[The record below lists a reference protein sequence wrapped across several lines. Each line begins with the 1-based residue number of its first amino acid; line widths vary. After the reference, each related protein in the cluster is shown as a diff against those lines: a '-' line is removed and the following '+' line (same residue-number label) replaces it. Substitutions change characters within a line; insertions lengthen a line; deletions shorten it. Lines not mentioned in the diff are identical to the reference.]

1 MNICMLSN
9 MVKKEKRMPLIPDDI
24 IELKNISNKFNFYI
38 EKFTDR
44 IIEEKE
50 YISVGCKYY
59 TNQKIDLFLSMQGL
73 KLSQIKSN
81 QNYLVLFDVAEYVEQ
96 NRAMLNKILKNN
108 CSLLFYDLLS
118 GKHSIKILKSA
129 NNEEHLLKSTINIS
143 KKLKAKLPVFCN
155 SLKKDS
161 IEKFYISKKGYIN
174 FRYLTLI
181 EKLV

>member
-1 MNICMLSN
+1 MNICMLSDK
-9 MVKKEKRMPLIPDDI
+9 VKKEKRMPLIPDDI
-24 IELKNISNKFNFYI
+24 IELKNTSAKFNFYI
-38 EKFTDR
+38 EKFNDR

-73 KLSQIKSN
+73 KLNQIKLN
-81 QNYLVLFDVAEYVEQ
+81 QNYLVLFDVLEYVEP

-108 CSLLFYDLLS
+108 CSLLIYDLLS

-129 NNEEHLLKSTINIS
+129 NKEHLLKSSIYIS
-143 KKLKAKLPVFCN
+143 KKLKAKLPLICN
-155 SLKKDS
+155 SLKRDS
-161 IEKFYISKKGYIN
+161 IEKFYLSKKGYIN
-174 FRYLTLI
+174 FRYLNLL

>member
-1 MNICMLSN
+1 MNICMLSDI
-9 MVKKEKRMPLIPDDI
+9 VKKEKRMPLIPNDI
-24 IELKNISNKFNFYI
+24 IELKNISTKFNFYI

-44 IIEEKE
+44 IIDEKE

-73 KLSQIKSN
+73 KQSQIKSN
-81 QNYLVLFDVAEYVEQ
+81 QNYLVLFDVVEYVEQ
-96 NRAMLNKILKNN
+96 NKAILNKILKNN
-108 CSLLFYDLLS
+108 CSLLFYDLLK

-129 NNEEHLLKSTINIS
+129 NEELLLKSTVNIS

-155 SLKKDS
+155 SLKRDS

-174 FRYLTLI
+174 FRYLSLL

>member
-1 MNICMLSN
+1 MNICMLSDKA
-9 MVKKEKRMPLIPDDI
+9 KKEKRLPLIPDDI
-24 IELKNISNKFNFYI
+24 IKLKNISTKFNFYI

-44 IIEEKE
+44 IIDEKE

-73 KLSQIKSN
+73 KQSQIKSN
-81 QNYLVLFDVAEYVEQ
+81 QNYLVLFDVVEYVEQ
-96 NRAMLNKILKNN
+96 NKALMNKILKNN

-129 NNEEHLLKSTINIS
+129 NKEHLLKSTIYIS
-143 KKLKAKLPVFCN
+143 KKLKVKLPVFCN
-155 SLKKDS
+155 SLKRDS
-161 IEKFYISKKGYIN
+161 IEKFYLSKKGYIN
-174 FRYLTLI
+174 FRYLNLL

>member
-1 MNICMLSN
+1 MNICMLSDI
-9 MVKKEKRMPLIPDDI
+9 VKKEKRMPLIPDDI
-24 IELKNISNKFNFYI
+24 IELNNISTKFNFYI
-38 EKFTDR
+38 EKFTDK
-44 IIEEKE
+44 IIDEKE

-73 KLSQIKSN
+73 KQSQIKSN
-81 QNYLVLFDVAEYVEQ
+81 QNYLVLFDVVEYVEQ

-118 GKHSIKILKSA
+118 GKHSIRILKSA
-129 NNEEHLLKSTINIS
+129 NEEHLLKSTINIS

-161 IEKFYISKKGYIN
+161 IEKFYLSKKGYIN
-174 FRYLTLI
+174 FRYLSLL

>member
-1 MNICMLSN
+1 MNICMLSDG
-9 MVKKEKRMPLIPDDI
+9 VKKETRMPLIPDHI
-24 IELKNISNKFNFYI
+24 IELKNKSAKFNFYI

-73 KLSQIKSN
+73 KQSQIKSN
-81 QNYLVLFDVAEYVEQ
+81 QNYLVLFDVVGYIEQ
-96 NRAMLNKILKNN
+96 SRTMLNKILKNN

-118 GKHSIKILKSA
+118 GKHSIKILNSA
-129 NNEEHLLKSTINIS
+129 NKELLLKSTTYIS

-155 SLKKDS
+155 SIKRDS
-161 IEKFYISKKGYIN
+161 IEKFYLSKKGYIN
-174 FRYLTLI
+174 FRYLNLL
-181 EKLV
+181 EKLA

>member
-1 MNICMLSN
+1 MNICMLSD

-24 IELKNISNKFNFYI
+24 IKLKNISTKFNFYI

-50 YISVGCKYY
+50 YISAGCKYY

-81 QNYLVLFDVAEYVEQ
+81 QNYLVLFDVLEYVEP

-108 CSLLFYDLLS
+108 CSLLIYDLLS

-129 NNEEHLLKSTINIS
+129 NKEHLLKSSIYIS
-143 KKLKAKLPVFCN
+143 IKLKAKLPVICN
-155 SLKKDS
+155 SLKRDS
-161 IEKFYISKKGYIN
+161 IEKFYLSKKGYIN
-174 FRYLTLI
+174 FRYLNLL

>member
-9 MVKKEKRMPLIPDDI
+9 MVKKEKRMPLIPEDI
-24 IELKNISNKFNFYI
+24 IELKNISTKFNFYI
-38 EKFTDR
+38 ERFTDR
-44 IIEEKE
+44 IIDEKE

-59 TNQKIDLFLSMQGL
+59 TNQKIDLFISMQGL
-73 KLSQIKSN
+73 KQSQIKSN
-81 QNYLVLFDVAEYVEQ
+81 QNYLVLFDVVEYVEQ
-96 NRAMLNKILKNN
+96 NKAILNKILKNN

-129 NNEEHLLKSTINIS
+129 NEEHLLNSTINIS

>member
-24 IELKNISNKFNFYI
+24 IELKNISTKFNFYI

-73 KLSQIKSN
+73 KQSQIKSN
-81 QNYLVLFDVAEYVEQ
+81 QNYLVLFDVVEYVEQ
-96 NRAMLNKILKNN
+96 NKAMLNKILKNN

-118 GKHSIKILKSA
+118 GEHSIKILKSA
-129 NNEEHLLKSTINIS
+129 NKEHLLKSTIYIS
-143 KKLKAKLPVFCN
+143 KKLKVKLPVLCN
-155 SLKKDS
+155 SLKRDS

-174 FRYLTLI
+174 FRYLSLL

>member
-24 IELKNISNKFNFYI
+24 IELKNISTKFNFYI

-73 KLSQIKSN
+73 KQSQIKSN
-81 QNYLVLFDVAEYVEQ
+81 QNYLVLFDVLECVEQ
-96 NRAMLNKILKNN
+96 NRAILNKILKSSN
-108 CSLLFYDLLS
+108 
-118 GKHSIKILKSA
+118 K
-129 NNEEHLLKSTINIS
+129 EHLLKSTIYVS
-143 KKLKAKLPVFCN
+143 KKLKAKLPLFCN
-155 SLKKDS
+155 SLKRDS
-161 IEKFYISKKGYIN
+161 IEKFYLSKKGYIN
-174 FRYLTLI
+174 FRYLSLL

>member
-24 IELKNISNKFNFYI
+24 IELKNISTKFNFYI
-38 EKFTDR
+38 ERFTDR
-44 IIEEKE
+44 IIDEKE

-73 KLSQIKSN
+73 KQSQIKPN
-81 QNYLVLFDVAEYVEQ
+81 QNYLVLFNVVEYVEQ
-96 NRAMLNKILKNN
+96 NIAMLNKILKNN

-129 NNEEHLLKSTINIS
+129 NEEHLLKSTINMS

-174 FRYLTLI
+174 FRYLRLL

>member
-1 MNICMLSN
+1 MNICMLSDKA
-9 MVKKEKRMPLIPDDI
+9 KKETRMPLVPNDI
-24 IELKNISNKFNFYI
+24 IELKNKSAKFNFYI
-38 EKFTDR
+38 EKFTNR
-44 IIEEKE
+44 IIEDKE

-81 QNYLVLFDVAEYVEQ
+81 QNYLVLFDIVEYVEQ

-108 CSLLFYDLLS
+108 CSLLIYDLLR

-129 NNEEHLLKSTINIS
+129 NKEHLLKSTINIS
-143 KKLKAKLPVFCN
+143 KKLKAKLPIFCN
-155 SLKKDS
+155 SLKRDS
-161 IEKFYISKKGYIN
+161 IEKFYLSKKGYIN

>member
-1 MNICMLSN
+1 MNICMLSD

-24 IELKNISNKFNFYI
+24 IELKNISTKFNFYI

-73 KLSQIKSN
+73 KQSQIKSN
-81 QNYLVLFDVAEYVEQ
+81 QNYLVLFDVVECVEQ
-96 NRAMLNKILKNN
+96 NRAMLNKILK
-108 CSLLFYDLLS
+108 
-118 GKHSIKILKSA
+118 SA
-129 NNEEHLLKSTINIS
+129 NEEHLLKSTINIS

-174 FRYLTLI
+174 FRYLSLL
-181 EKLV
+181 EKLI

>member
-1 MNICMLSN
+1 MNICMLSD

-24 IELKNISNKFNFYI
+24 VELKNISTKFSFYI
-38 EKFTDR
+38 EKFTDS

-73 KLSQIKSN
+73 KQSQIKSN
-81 QNYLVLFDVAEYVEQ
+81 QNYLVLLDVVECVEQ
-96 NRAMLNKILKNN
+96 NRVMLKKILKNN
-108 CSLLFYDLLS
+108 CSLLFYNLLS

-129 NNEEHLLKSTINIS
+129 NEEHLLKSTINIS
-143 KKLKAKLPVFCN
+143 KKLKVKLPVFCN

-174 FRYLTLI
+174 FRYLSLL

>member
-9 MVKKEKRMPLIPDDI
+9 KAKKETRMPLIPDDI
-24 IELKNISNKFNFYI
+24 IELKNMSTKFNFYI
-38 EKFTDR
+38 EKFTNR

-73 KLSQIKSN
+73 KQSQIKSN
-81 QNYLVLFDVAEYVEQ
+81 QNYLVLFDVVEYVEQ
-96 NRAMLNKILKNN
+96 NKAMLNKILKNN

-129 NNEEHLLKSTINIS
+129 NKEHLLKSTINIS
-143 KKLKAKLPVFCN
+143 KKLKVKLPIFCN
-155 SLKKDS
+155 SLKRDS
-161 IEKFYISKKGYIN
+161 IEKFIYPKKDI
-174 FRYLTLI
+174 LI
-181 EKLV
+181 FVI

>member
-1 MNICMLSN
+1 MNICMLSDK
-9 MVKKEKRMPLIPDDI
+9 VKKEKRMPLIPDDI
-24 IELKNISNKFNFYI
+24 IELKNTSSKFNFYI
-38 EKFTDR
+38 EKFTDK
-44 IIEEKE
+44 IIDEKE

-73 KLSQIKSN
+73 KQSQIKSN
-81 QNYLVLFDVAEYVEQ
+81 QNYLVLFDVVECIEQ

-129 NNEEHLLKSTINIS
+129 NNKEHLLKSTIYIS

-155 SLKKDS
+155 SLKRDS
-161 IEKFYISKKGYIN
+161 IEKFYLSKKGYIN
-174 FRYLTLI
+174 FRYLSLL

>member
-1 MNICMLSN
+1 MNICMLSD
-9 MVKKEKRMPLIPDDI
+9 MVKKEKRVPLMPNDI
-24 IELKNISNKFNFYI
+24 IELKNISAKFNFYI
-38 EKFTDR
+38 ERFTDR

-73 KLSQIKSN
+73 KQSQIKSN
-81 QNYLVLFDVAEYVEQ
+81 QNYLVLFDVVEYVDQ

-129 NNEEHLLKSTINIS
+129 NEEHLLKSTINIS

-161 IEKFYISKKGYIN
+161 MEKFYISKKGYIN
-174 FRYLTLI
+174 FRYLSLL

>member
-1 MNICMLSN
+1 MNICMLSDG
-9 MVKKEKRMPLIPDDI
+9 VKKETRMPLIPDDI
-24 IELKNISNKFNFYI
+24 IELKNTSAKFNFYI

-81 QNYLVLFDVAEYVEQ
+81 QNYLVLFNILEYVEP
-96 NRAMLNKILKNN
+96 NKAILNKILKNN
-108 CSLLFYDLLS
+108 CSLLIYDLLG

-129 NNEEHLLKSTINIS
+129 NKEHLLKSTTYIS

-155 SLKKDS
+155 SLKRDS
-161 IEKFYISKKGYIN
+161 IEKFYLSKKGYIN
-174 FRYLTLI
+174 FRYSNLLK
-181 EKLV
+181 KLV

>member
-1 MNICMLSN
+1 MNICMLLDRA
-9 MVKKEKRMPLIPDDI
+9 KKETRMPLIPDDI
-24 IELKNISNKFNFYI
+24 NELKNTSAKFNFYI
-38 EKFTDR
+38 EKFTNK

-59 TNQKIDLFLSMQGL
+59 TNQKIDLFLSMHGL
-73 KLSQIKSN
+73 KQSQIKSN
-81 QNYLVLFDVAEYVEQ
+81 QNYLVLFDVVECVEQ

-129 NNEEHLLKSTINIS
+129 NEEHLLKSTIIIS

-155 SLKKDS
+155 SLKRDS
-161 IEKFYISKKGYIN
+161 VEKFYLSKKGYIN
-174 FRYLTLI
+174 FRYLSLL

>member
-1 MNICMLSN
+1 MNICMLSD

-24 IELKNISNKFNFYI
+24 IELKNISTKFNFYL

-73 KLSQIKSN
+73 KQSQIKSN
-81 QNYLVLFDVAEYVEQ
+81 QNYLVLFDVVEYFEQ
-96 NRAMLNKILKNN
+96 NKAILNKILKNN
-108 CSLLFYDLLS
+108 CSLLFYDLLK

-129 NNEEHLLKSTINIS
+129 NREHLLKSTTYIS
-143 KKLKAKLPVFCN
+143 KKLKVKLPVFCN
-155 SLKKDS
+155 SLRKDS

-174 FRYLTLI
+174 FRYLNLL

>member
-24 IELKNISNKFNFYI
+24 IELKNISTKFNFYI
-38 EKFTDR
+38 EKFTKR
-44 IIEEKE
+44 IIEDKE

-73 KLSQIKSN
+73 KQSQIKPN
-81 QNYLVLFDVAEYVEQ
+81 QNYLVLFDVVEYVEQ
-96 NRAMLNKILKNN
+96 NRAMINKILNKN

-129 NNEEHLLKSTINIS
+129 NEEQLLKSTINIS

>member
-24 IELKNISNKFNFYI
+24 VELKNVSTKFNFYI

-50 YISVGCKYY
+50 YISVGCKHY

-73 KLSQIKSN
+73 KQSQIKSN
-81 QNYLVLFDVAEYVEQ
+81 QNYLVLFDVVEYVEQ
-96 NRAMLNKILKNN
+96 NKALLNKILKNN

-129 NNEEHLLKSTINIS
+129 NNEHLLKSTIYIS
-143 KKLKAKLPVFCN
+143 KKLKVKLPVFCN

-161 IEKFYISKKGYIN
+161 IEKFYLSKKGYIN
-174 FRYLTLI
+174 FRYLSLL

>member
-1 MNICMLSN
+1 MNICMLSDT
-9 MVKKEKRMPLIPDDI
+9 VKKEKRMPLIPDDI
-24 IELKNISNKFNFYI
+24 IELKNISTNFNFYI

-73 KLSQIKSN
+73 KQSQIKSN
-81 QNYLVLFDVAEYVEQ
+81 QNYLVLIDVVEYVDQ
-96 NRAMLNKILKNN
+96 NRAMLNKILK
-108 CSLLFYDLLS
+108 
-118 GKHSIKILKSA
+118 SA
-129 NNEEHLLKSTINIS
+129 NEEQLLKSTINIS

-174 FRYLTLI
+174 FRYLSLL

>member
-1 MNICMLSN
+1 MNICMLSD

-24 IELKNISNKFNFYI
+24 IELKNISTKFNFYI
-38 EKFTDR
+38 EKFTDK

-73 KLSQIKSN
+73 KQSQIKPN
-81 QNYLVLFDVAEYVEQ
+81 QNYLVLFDVIEYVEQ
-96 NRAMLNKILKNN
+96 NRAMINKILKNN

-129 NNEEHLLKSTINIS
+129 NNKEHLLKSTIYIS

-155 SLKKDS
+155 SLKRDG
-161 IEKFYISKKGYIN
+161 IEKF
-174 FRYLTLI
+174 
-181 EKLV
+181 

>member
-1 MNICMLSN
+1 MNICMLSD
-9 MVKKEKRMPLIPDDI
+9 MVKEEKRMPLIPDDI
-24 IELKNISNKFNFYI
+24 IALKKISTKFNFYI

-73 KLSQIKSN
+73 KQSQIKSN
-81 QNYLVLFDVAEYVEQ
+81 QNYLVLFDVVEYVEQ
-96 NRAMLNKILKNN
+96 NRAMINKILKKN

-118 GKHSIKILKSA
+118 CKHSIKILKSA
-129 NNEEHLLKSTINIS
+129 NEEHLLKSTINIS
-143 KKLKAKLPVFCN
+143 KKLKVKLPVFCN

-174 FRYLTLI
+174 FRYLALI

>member
-1 MNICMLSN
+1 MLSDKA
-9 MVKKEKRMPLIPDDI
+9 KKEKRLPLIPDDI
-24 IELKNISNKFNFYI
+24 IKLKNISTKFNFYI
-38 EKFTDR
+38 EKFTDK
-44 IIEEKE
+44 IIDEKE

-73 KLSQIKSN
+73 KQSQIKSN
-81 QNYLVLFDVAEYVEQ
+81 QNYLVLFDVLEYVEQ

-129 NNEEHLLKSTINIS
+129 NKEHLLKSTIYIS
-143 KKLKAKLPVFCN
+143 KKLKVKLPEFCN
-155 SLKKDS
+155 SLKRDS
-161 IEKFYISKKGYIN
+161 IEKFYLSKKGYIN
-174 FRYLTLI
+174 FRYLSLL

>member
-1 MNICMLSN
+1 MNICMLLD
-9 MVKKEKRMPLIPDDI
+9 MVNKEKRMPLIPDDI
-24 IELKNISNKFNFYI
+24 IELKNISTNFNFYI

-59 TNQKIDLFLSMQGL
+59 TNQKIDLYLSMQGL
-73 KLSQIKSN
+73 KQSQIKSN
-81 QNYLVLFDVAEYVEQ
+81 QNYLVLFNIVEYVEQ

-129 NNEEHLLKSTINIS
+129 NEEQLLKSTIYIS
-143 KKLKAKLPVFCN
+143 KKLKVKLPVFCN

-174 FRYLTLI
+174 FRYLSLL

>member
-1 MNICMLSN
+1 MNICILSD
-9 MVKKEKRMPLIPDDI
+9 MVKKEKRMPLVPDDI
-24 IELKNISNKFNFYI
+24 IELKNISTKFNFYI

-73 KLSQIKSN
+73 KQSQIKSN
-81 QNYLVLFDVAEYVEQ
+81 QNYLVLFDVVEYVEQ

-129 NNEEHLLKSTINIS
+129 NEEHLLKSNINIS
-143 KKLKAKLPVFCN
+143 KKLKAKLPIFCN

-161 IEKFYISKKGYIN
+161 IEKFYLSKKGYIN
-174 FRYLTLI
+174 FRYLSLL